1 MVKVRNGIRFDFKG
15 ENDSEGKEF
24 EVKLIKNY
32 IFYEKLKNLDT
43 NLISKPHLYQ
53 WIYKIWL
60 IF

>member
-53 WIYKIWL
+53 
-60 IF
+60 